1 MGTNFM
7 KLRVFS
13 ISSLFLLAVSAVAR
27 SEDGECQTYCP
38 RCNVVCVPSHEI
50 EKEKKTAFEVRCKWI
65 CVPKIRFPW
74 EPCCKP
80 KCAWVRKVKVLEKIE
95 YECPKCKYKWTAV
108 CKCPSC
114 PSGRCPHL
122 HGLPQ
127 QTPETDPPPPPVDMQ
142 GKQAS
147 FDEPS
152 RPLLPPFLRFFRID
166 AGR

>member
-1 MGTNFM
+1 MSN
-7 KLRVFS
+7 S
-13 ISSLFLLAVSAVAR
+13 IATYPVAVLVALLLLANVRA
-27 SEDGECQTYCP
+27 EDGECQTYCP
-38 RCNVVCVPSHEI
+38 RCNVVCVPSQEI
-50 EKEKKTAFEVRCKWI
+50 EKEKKTAFDVSCKWI
-65 CVPKIRFPW
+65 CVPKIHFPW

-108 CKCPSC
+108 CNCPSC
-114 PSGRCPHL
+114 PTGRCPHSY
-122 HGLPQ
+122 GSPQ
-127 QTPETDPPPPPVDMQ
+127 QTPAIDPPPPPVDVE

-152 RPLLPPFLRFFRID
+152 RPLLPPYLRFFRKS